1 MELLPRW
8 RRCLHSMIA
17 HEPNASGPR
26 LRRLHADMAA
36 MQELARGSDFITST
50 SQGNPPDRYLVTYTC
65 RGLIWNPAAAQPEI
79 AEHHEAE
86 FYLHRDYPRR
96 PPQITWR
103 TLIFHPNIL
112 SVSEGGG
119 VCIGGWTPSE
129 SLADLV
135 LRVGEMIQFRSYNP
149 GDVLNREAAA
159 WVEANA
165 SRLPVD
171 DRPLAIYV
179 A

>member
-1 MELLPRW
+1 MAL
-8 RRCLHSMIA
+8 
-17 HEPNASGPR
+17 EPASSSPR

-36 MQELARGSDFITST
+36 MRDLASASDFIGFAAD
-50 SQGNPPDRYLVTYTC
+50 GNPPDRYRVTFTC
-65 RGLIWNPAAAQPEI
+65 RGLVWQPGDAAPVVTEC
-79 AEHHEAE
+79 HEGE

-103 TLIFHPNIL
+103 TPIFHPNI
-112 SVSEGGG
+112 VWVAAGGG

-129 SLADLV
+129 SLGDLV

-149 GDVLNREAAA
+149 DDVLNPEAAA
-159 WVEANA
+159 WADA
-165 SRLPVD
+165 HADCLPVD
-171 DRPLAIYV
+171 DRPLAVFV